1 VATAGPA
8 VRPGESHRRGWTYNG
23 SLMSPGPHDR
33 EDFRRGFTR
42 WARSVRRWLAARAA
56 LAGLTAGMLLAGAG
70 AAVAWWMRWGDLLP
84 WIALLGAGGALLG
97 LGIALGRRWS
107 DGDVALYL
115 DARLGGEEAIS
126 TAVELDRRA
135 AAASPGAQEG
145 AATGGDRAARL
156 LHGATRRAVRPRLFR
171 RVHGLALVG
180 GGVVAWLSLVP
191 LPAAP
196 AAAPPPPGSEIVKV
210 EQLQGLEP
218 LTGVDRLDPR
228 DAAQRARLEEIARR
242 ARELRADLAR
252 GLPKREAQARL
263 AELRDAVSQE
273 RLRLGDARNRPG
285 LDAAVRK
292 LAADPR
298 LARAAEA
305 LGAGDLTEFD
315 QQMQR
320 LANQAEDEARHAAK
334 TALEEAA
341 KAARERGAAPLADAL
356 ERQRQEFA
364 EREDRAE
371 ALRELARELG
381 DALGDE
387 ARRDLEEFSER
398 GDPEAQRRLA
408 EALEEALQGLSD
420 EERKR
425 LAERLAKRLA
435 QDENIRPL
443 TREQLDELRRGLESR
458 EGREALREHLKEL
471 ANQDPSGDAE
481 RERGLGE
488 AERGGADAEREL
500 GLMPIPGPGGS
511 GADQPAP
518 GSGSPGHG
526 RPGQELDRGQD
537 GRGGPGSHHDEG
549 TGDHR
554 GETQRVPGGE
564 LRAKANAHL
573 DPTAPLHRST
583 EGRGQARAGETANQ
597 QGTGVLGSVG
607 EAELDAVER
616 SEIPEEYRD
625 QVGRYFRP

>member
-1 VATAGPA
+1 C
-8 VRPGESHRRGWTYNG
+8 
-23 SLMSPGPHDR
+23 
-33 EDFRRGFTR
+33 
-42 WARSVRRWLAARAA
+42 
-56 LAGLTAGMLLAGAG
+56 
-70 AAVAWWMRWGDLLP
+70 
-84 WIALLGAGGALLG
+84 
-97 LGIALGRRWS
+97 
-107 DGDVALYL
+107 
-115 DARLGGEEAIS
+115 LGGEEAIS
-126 TAVELDRRA
+126 TAVELDRRGV
-135 AAASPGAQEG
+135 AASPGEQEV
-145 AATGGDRAARL
+145 AATVVDRATEL
-156 LHGATRRAVRPRLFR
+156 LDGATRRAVRPRLLR

-196 AAAPPPPGSEIVKV
+196 AAPPPPPGSEIVKV
-210 EQLQGLEP
+210 ERLLGLAP
-218 LTGVDRLDPR
+218 LSGVDRLDPR

-273 RLRLGDARNRPG
+273 RLRLGDAQNRPG

-320 LANQAEDEARHAAK
+320 LANQAEDEARTAAK

-341 KAARERGAAPLADAL
+341 KAARERGAGPLADAL

-364 EREDRAE
+364 AREDRAE
-371 ALRELARELG
+371 ALRELARQLG

-408 EALEEALQGLSD
+408 EALEDALQGLSD

-435 QDENIRPL
+435 QDESIRPL
-443 TREQLDELRRGLESR
+443 TREQLDELRRGLESN
-458 EGREALREHLKEL
+458 EGREALRERLREL
-471 ANQDPSGDAE
+471 ANRDPSADAE

-500 GLMPIPGPGGS
+500 GLVPVPSPGGS

-518 GSGSPGHG
+518 GSGSP
-526 RPGQELDRGQD
+526 
-537 GRGGPGSHHDEG
+537 
-549 TGDHR
+549 
-554 GETQRVPGGE
+554 
-564 LRAKANAHL
+564 
-573 DPTAPLHRST
+573 
-583 EGRGQARAGETANQ
+583 
-597 QGTGVLGSVG
+597 
-607 EAELDAVER
+607 
-616 SEIPEEYRD
+616 
-625 QVGRYFRP
+625 

>member
-1 VATAGPA
+1 MAP
-8 VRPGESHRRGWTYNG
+8 RPH
-23 SLMSPGPHDR
+23 HR
-33 EDFRRGFTR
+33 EDFRRAFLR
-42 WARSVRRWLAARAA
+42 WARRVRGRLAVSAA
-56 LAGLTAGMLLAGAG
+56 LAGLTAGMLLAAAG
-70 AAVAWWMRWGDLLP
+70 AAIAWWTRLGELRP
-84 WIALLGAGGALLG
+84 WIALLGVGGALLG
-97 LGIALGRRWS
+97 LVWALRRRWT
-107 DGDVALYL
+107 DGEVALYL
-115 DARLGGEEAIS
+115 DARLGGDEAIS

-135 AAASPGAQEG
+135 PGASPGEQEI
-145 AATGGDRAARL
+145 AATVVDRAAEL
-156 LHGATRRAVRPRLFR
+156 LEGATPREVRPRLLR
-171 RVHGLALVG
+171 RAHALALVG
-180 GGVVAWLSLVP
+180 GGAVAWLSLLP

-196 AAAPPPPGSEIVKV
+196 ATPPLPPGSEMVKV
-210 EQLQGLEP
+210 ARLAGLEA

-252 GLPKREAQARL
+252 GIPKREAQARL

-273 RLRLGDARNRPG
+273 RLQLGDAKNRPG

-292 LAADPR
+292 LGADPR

-320 LANQAEDEARHAAK
+320 LANRAEDEARAAAK
-334 TALEEAA
+334 EALEEAA
-341 KAARERGAAPLADAL
+341 KAARERGAEPLADAL
-356 ERQRQEFA
+356 ERERQQFA
-364 EREDRAE
+364 EREGRAE

-381 DALGDE
+381 DALGEE
-387 ARRDLEEFSER
+387 ARRDLEEFSEN

-408 EALEEALQGLSD
+408 EALEEALQGLSE
-420 EERKR
+420 EERRR

-435 QDENIRPL
+435 EDDSPSPL
-443 TREQLDELRRGLESR
+443 SRDQLDELRRRLESP
-458 EGREALREHLKEL
+458 EGRDALREQLKEL
-471 ANQDPSGDAE
+471 ANRDPSADAE

-500 GLMPIPGPGGS
+500 GVVPIPSPGGGS
-511 GADQPAP
+511 GDRSAP
-518 GSGSPGHG
+518 GEGDRGG
-526 RPGQELDRGQD
+526 ARPGQELDRGQV
-537 GRGGPGSHHDEG
+537 GSGGPGSHHDEG
-549 TGDHR
+549 TGDHQ
-554 GETQRVPGGE
+554 GETQRIPGDG
-564 LRAKANAHL
+564 LRAKANTRL

-583 EGRGQARAGETANQ
+583 EGRGEARPGETANQ

-625 QVGRYFRP
+625 QVGRYFQP